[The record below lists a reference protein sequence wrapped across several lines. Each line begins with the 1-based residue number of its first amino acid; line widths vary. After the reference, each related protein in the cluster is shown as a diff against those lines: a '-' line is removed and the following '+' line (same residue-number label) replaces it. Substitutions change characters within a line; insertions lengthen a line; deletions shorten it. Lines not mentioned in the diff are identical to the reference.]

1 MRVVA
6 QKTASKNS
14 SNKILAKNEVIQMK
28 RQRRLSGQIKR
39 IVNAKNAK
47 AAYKEALERIQN
59 QGGNFKRNHTHHDF
73 KTNQE
78 ARAAK
83 SPKRDLIQYKTR
95 LESAEHSELEL
106 KRIRDRLAAKYDLGA
121 NNLSAQ
127 RQQELDATAA
137 IIGNYAW
144 HCLFDNET
152 DKTVFWCHRTNSIRL
167 AAPKGWVK
175 ARRLSIEKQSL
186 KNSKLGDIHKID
198 IKK

>member
-1 MRVVA
+1 MLVF
-6 QKTASKNS
+6 
-14 SNKILAKNEVIQMK
+14 
-28 RQRRLSGQIKR
+28 G
-39 IVNAKNAK
+39 
-47 AAYKEALERIQN
+47 
-59 QGGNFKRNHTHHDF
+59 RNHTHHDF

-78 ARAAK
+78 ARSAK
-83 SPKRDLIQYKTR
+83 SPKRDPIQYKTR
-95 LESAEHSELEL
+95 LKSVEHYELEL
-106 KRIRDRLAAKYDLGA
+106 KTIRDRLAAKYNLDD

-127 RQQELDATAA
+127 RQQELDTTAA

-144 HCLFDNET
+144 HCLFDDET

-198 IKK
+198 NKK